1 MSKWIMVFF
10 FTFVTANFV
19 FAQQKS
25 LEIKG
30 KGPDLY
36 LDHTVAPRESFFSV
50 GRLYNIAPKELA
62 EFNHLKLASGLKVG
76 QELRIPL
83 GNGNFTQTGA
93 LGKGEVLVPLYHH
106 VQSGETL
113 YRLGVNYNKVPLAS
127 IKKWNHLSSD
137 EVSLGQSMI
146 VGYLKVGKN
155 QSALASQKITPVNET
170 AIIVPKEE
178 QPVEKKTEAVRNDV
192 PVAKAPDAAK
202 TDNIKTIATSQV
214 EENKTVVASVNNR
227 SSINFSGGY
236 FKNLYNQ
243 QASDKTQTDNNG
255 VAGVFKSTSGWQD
268 GKYYCFSND
277 ATPGSVLK
285 VTNVATGKSVYTKV
299 LDAIP
304 DIRQNSGLSI
314 VISNAAS
321 EELGA
326 GENRFDCVVSYAK

>member
-10 FTFVTANFV
+10 FTFITSNFL

-30 KGPDLY
+30 TGSDLY
-36 LDHTVAPRESFFSV
+36 LEHTVAPRESFFSV
-50 GRLYNIAPKELA
+50 GRLYNITPKELA

-76 QELRIPL
+76 QELKIPL
-83 GNGNFTQTGA
+83 GNDNFTQTGA
-93 LGKGEVLVPLYHH
+93 LAKGEVLVPVYHH
-106 VQSGETL
+106 IQSGETL
-113 YRLGVNYNKVPLAS
+113 YRLGVNYNKVPLTS
-127 IKKWNHLSSD
+127 IKKWNRLSSD
-137 EVSLGQSMI
+137 EVSLGQAMI
-146 VGYLKVGKN
+146 VGYLKVDKN
-155 QSALASQKITPVNET
+155 QSALASQKVAPVTET
-170 AIIVPKEE
+170 AVVAPKEE
-178 QPVEKKTEAVRNDV
+178 KPVEKKPEVVASVA
-192 PVAKAPDAAK
+192 PVAKAPDQVK
-202 TDNIKTIATSQV
+202 TENEKPVPVQP
-214 EENKTVVASVNNR
+214 EENKTVVSPVNNR

-243 QASDKTQTDNNG
+243 QISNKSQVENNG
-255 VAGVFKSTSGWQD
+255 TAGVFKSTSGWQD

-277 ATPGSVLK
+277 ALPGSVLK

-304 DIRQNSGLSI
+304 DIKQNSGLSI

-326 GENRFDCVVSYAK
+326 GENRFDCVVSFAK